1 MREAFLW
8 GVRRGLISPDPPLT
22 SPKKE
27 GGYPPIPPLLGWVE
41 RARDLGK
48 RWVYREPGKARC
60 IFTAKGRCLIGP
72 LGCSCLVPVLTPANF
87 PMASHL
93 KIVGNEARCY
103 CSVHQGA
110 DVARGT
116 LERVVHPYPLRH
128 AHTWPRAP
136 CHCIWLLCRVF
147 VLVQS
152 QRTNVHSFL
161 TQRERGGPHPVLD
174 SAECYH
180 HSGWVCDCH
189 YYGVGKSAP
198 PDSD

>member
-1 MREAFLW
+1 MVWEEGSHEW
-8 GVRRGLISPDPPLT
+8 DPPLT
-22 SPKKE
+22 TPKRGGDTPPSPLC
-27 GGYPPIPPLLGWVE
+27 YGWVE
-41 RARDLGK
+41 RARDRGP
-48 RWVYREPGKARC
+48 RWVYSEPGKARC

-72 LGCSCLVPVLTPANF
+72 PFGCSCLVPVPKTPANF
-87 PMASHL
+87 LMASCL
-93 KIVGNEARCY
+93 KIEGNEARCY

-110 DVARGT
+110 NIARGT

-136 CHCIWLLCRVF
+136 CHCVWLLCRVF
-147 VLVQS
+147 MLVQS

-161 TQRERGGPHPVLD
+161 TKRERGGPHPVLD
-174 SAECYH
+174 SAECYN